1 MTAQAFLLNCF
12 SLDSGNDG
20 GEQPQLLQ
28 NIMEGILRRCGIQ
41 ADWVDD
47 LTWICDQPSKGNDY
61 CMNEKLPVFCW
72 QYQPELDFTLLAA
85 AVNKVACGNGHVLLL
100 AHHSGDAVHGC
111 ALVSPAAAGR
121 FNLLP
126 LAELSTYYL
135 VRHKDADTLTVDEQ
149 VLQQLEKAG
158 MAEEEIHSVLL
169 AGTFGSGKAAD
180 RDRWTADCQHK
191 PVLKYLAEKTGVYSG
206 SGSQIDVLVNR
217 TGKII
222 KNLMILKKL

>member
-12 SLDSGNDG
+12 SLDSENDG
-20 GEQPQLLQ
+20 DEHSHLIQHLIEGMLQ
-28 NIMEGILRRCGIQ
+28 HCGIQ

-47 LTWICDQPSKGNDY
+47 LTLIYDSSSSVEDY
-61 CMNEKLPVFCW
+61 LMKQELPVFCW

-85 AVNKVACGNGHVLLL
+85 AVNKIACGNGHLLLL

-111 ALVSPAAAGR
+111 ALVSPSAAGR

-126 LAELSTYYL
+126 AAELSTYYL
-135 VRHKDADTLTVDEQ
+135 ARRKDTDTVTVDEQ

-169 AGTFGSGKAAD
+169 AGTCASDEAAD
-180 RDRWTADCQHK
+180 HNRWTVDCQHT
-191 PVLKYLAEKTGVYSG
+191 PVLRYLTEKTAGYSG

-217 TGKII
+217 AEKII

>member
-12 SLDSGNDG
+12 SLNSENDG
-20 GEQPQLLQ
+20 GEHSHLIQHLIEGMLQ
-28 NIMEGILRRCGIQ
+28 HCGIQ
-41 ADWVDD
+41 TDWVDD
-47 LTWICDQPSKGNDY
+47 LTWIYDSSSSVEDY
-61 CMNEKLPVFCW
+61 LMKQELSVFCW

-85 AVNKVACGNGHVLLL
+85 AVNKIACGNGHMVVL

-111 ALVSPAAAGR
+111 ALVSPSAAGR

-126 LAELSTYYL
+126 AAELSTYYL
-135 VRHKDADTLTVDEQ
+135 ARRNDTDTVTVDEQ

-158 MAEEEIHSVLL
+158 LAEEEIHSVLL
-169 AGTFGSGKAAD
+169 AGTFANDELAD
-180 RDRWTADCQHK
+180 RDSRMADCQYT
-191 PVLKYLAEKTGVYSG
+191 PVLRYLAEKTAGYSG

-217 TGKII
+217 AGKII